1 MMNFQKL
8 LDQKLENLHR
18 QTRLHRQH
26 LTANLCNLGW
36 CSKTLE
42 LYYELWCQLSFGT
55 MFGWF
60 GWWNEAEIARKSKS
74 LWARNWFEIDEELPQ
89 KWIGG
94 MKLGPLV
101 YENKWKSK
109 SHTFPF
115 NGTISLK
122 LGSLYKKKLKRL
134 KMKIWPH
141 FHSKK
146 AFSYSRFCK
155 RNIFLM
161 HGFGN
166 MNFLSFSILLGK

>member
-1 MMNFQKL
+1 
-8 LDQKLENLHR
+8 
-18 QTRLHRQH
+18 
-26 LTANLCNLGW
+26 
-36 CSKTLE
+36 
-42 LYYELWCQLSFGT
+42 
-55 MFGWF
+55 
-60 GWWNEAEIARKSKS
+60 
-74 LWARNWFEIDEELPQ
+74 
-89 KWIGG
+89 

-109 SHTFPF
+109 SHMFPF

-166 MNFLSFSILLGK
+166 MNFLSFPTLLGKGRFCPKVHFNCNILQNKVCIGYNDGSGQLLTFMQNFSIWTQQHWVFLFLVTKFLYLSKMDM

>member
-1 MMNFQKL
+1 
-8 LDQKLENLHR
+8 
-18 QTRLHRQH
+18 
-26 LTANLCNLGW
+26 
-36 CSKTLE
+36 
-42 LYYELWCQLSFGT
+42 
-55 MFGWF
+55 
-60 GWWNEAEIARKSKS
+60 
-74 LWARNWFEIDEELPQ
+74 
-89 KWIGG
+89 

-146 AFSYSRFCK
+146 AFSYWRFCK

-166 MNFLSFSILLGK
+166 MNFLSFSILLGTDVLAQKSILTKIFFQIKYVNLDVGFITWQQFVCNLNVQSTMREGVLEYLNFHSWWVAWEENQDGRTKNLQ